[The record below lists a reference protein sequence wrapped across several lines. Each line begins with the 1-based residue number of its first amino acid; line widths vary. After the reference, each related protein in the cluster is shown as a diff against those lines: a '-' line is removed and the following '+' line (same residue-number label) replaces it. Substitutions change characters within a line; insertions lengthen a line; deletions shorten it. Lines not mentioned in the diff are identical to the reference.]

1 VTTAETALA
10 RVLPATRHR
19 RHAFSWWWGPASLLL
34 AVFTW
39 PVSTL
44 SAAGQDGYWPVGLHM
59 AAAQGLH
66 AGRDVVFTYGP
77 LGFLAFPLL
86 VTPAT
91 AVASF
96 VFVAVAHIGLVAVVL
111 LAVRRRLPWPAA
123 LVVAGA
129 AGLAPVPPADLP
141 VLLMLAGCVHVLG
154 NDEQRGG
161 PLVVALAGAVSG
173 FELLVKL
180 NDGLVC
186 LLLAA
191 LAVWRLRPH
200 HLRAELLLGA
210 SFAVSL
216 AAFWRL
222 TGAALGDLPRS
233 LRLSAHL
240 LVSYSQGMGLVGAG
254 ETLGTG
260 VAVLCMLVA
269 LALAASRGLGRER
282 GSAFVLAFAVL
293 GFAFFKEGFVRAD
306 RAHTEVFFGL
316 IAVSALLLG
325 RSTLFIRTTA
335 LLLAAAALEQCGP
348 QRHFAA
354 GLLAVVA
361 LWTVVRALWPARP
374 LHGWLAAAAGLLVL
388 VLVMPPFELPRPS
401 ARSPFAQL
409 RDVASTGRRAA
420 QIAAARAAVRAQTP
434 VPAAVLHALRGHTV
448 DVEPF
453 GATLAWAYGLDWH
466 PEPLLESYVAYDST
480 LDRFAAHAL
489 AVAGPDRILLRPDVS
504 IDGQEPRWEAPAL
517 VLAEM
522 CNYRSVAEGGGFTV
536 LARTPDRCAAP
547 RHVSSTAAA
556 DGRWVHVPDAP
567 PGELVYASIH
577 ADARILDRL
586 RSLVLRPRELRI
598 DTASHSF
605 ALVPG
610 TASDP
615 LVMTGVRRFR
625 LHGAAARIDFFAI
638 HEG

>member
-1 VTTAETALA
+1 
-10 RVLPATRHR
+10 
-19 RHAFSWWWGPASLLL
+19 
-34 AVFTW
+34 
-39 PVSTL
+39 
-44 SAAGQDGYWPVGLHM
+44 
-59 AAAQGLH
+59 
-66 AGRDVVFTYGP
+66 
-77 LGFLAFPLL
+77 
-86 VTPAT
+86 
-91 AVASF
+91 
-96 VFVAVAHIGLVAVVL
+96 
-111 LAVRRRLPWPAA
+111 
-123 LVVAGA
+123 
-129 AGLAPVPPADLP
+129 
-141 VLLMLAGCVHVLG
+141 
-154 NDEQRGG
+154 
-161 PLVVALAGAVSG
+161 
-173 FELLVKL
+173 
-180 NDGLVC
+180 
-186 LLLAA
+186 
-191 LAVWRLRPH
+191 
-200 HLRAELLLGA
+200 
-210 SFAVSL
+210 
-216 AAFWRL
+216 
-222 TGAALGDLPRS
+222 
-233 LRLSAHL
+233 
-240 LVSYSQGMGLVGAG
+240 
-254 ETLGTG
+254 
-260 VAVLCMLVA
+260 
-269 LALAASRGLGRER
+269 
-282 GSAFVLAFAVL
+282 
-293 GFAFFKEGFVRAD
+293 VRA
-306 RAHTEVFFGL
+306 F
-316 IAVSALLLG
+316 
-325 RSTLFIRTTA
+325 
-335 LLLAAAALEQCGP
+335 
-348 QRHFAA
+348 
-354 GLLAVVA
+354 
-361 LWTVVRALWPARP
+361 WPARP

-388 VLVMPPFELPRPS
+388 VLVVPPFELPRPS

-409 RDVASTGRRAA
+409 RDVASTERRAA
-420 QIAAARAAVRAQTP
+420 QIASARAAVRAQTP
-434 VPAAVLHALRGHTV
+434 LPAAVLHALRGHTV